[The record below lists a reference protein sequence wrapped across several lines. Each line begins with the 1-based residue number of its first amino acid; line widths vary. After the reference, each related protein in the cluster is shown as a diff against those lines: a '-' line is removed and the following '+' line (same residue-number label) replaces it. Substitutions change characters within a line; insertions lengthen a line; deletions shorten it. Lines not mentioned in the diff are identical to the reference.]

1 MPTYD
6 YKCEDCKE
14 IREVLVERPD
24 HLQVLCEECFGVMNQ
39 QFPGPNLVGMT
50 KFGWKFNE
58 GLGKK
63 YYSSKEMDSDLK
75 AKGIHPV

>member
-6 YKCEDCKE
+6 YKCEDCGSTDE
-14 IREVLVERPD
+14 HFVRNEDVLI
-24 HLQVLCEECFGVMNQ
+24 VLCEECAGAAHQ
-39 QFPGPNLVGMT
+39 QIAAPNIVGGT
-50 KFGWKFNE
+50 KFGWAFNE

-63 YYSSKEMDSDLK
+63 YYSSKEMDADLK